1 MTPPAHTPA
10 SPDRGEVAS
19 RLAVVVGRLS
29 RRSRVSPGALS
40 YGMVSALSSIVRLG
54 PMRPGDLA
62 RAEVVT
68 KPTMTRVL
76 GELEQK
82 ALIRREQDPTDG
94 RAFVVTATPA
104 GEAAVLEARRERAGI
119 FAELMHELDDD
130 EIASIGGAL
139 TALERVARVG
149 QETLTSTS

>member
-1 MTPPAHTPA
+1 MTSPNEPTVG
-10 SPDRGEVAS
+10 PDRGEIAS

-29 RRSRVSPGALS
+29 RRSRVSPGSLS
-40 YGMVSALSSIVRLG
+40 YGMVSALASIMRLG

-82 ALIRREQDPTDG
+82 GLIRRESDPTDG
-94 RAFVVTATPA
+94 RAFVVTVTEA
-104 GEAAVLEARRERAGI
+104 GQAAVLEARRERAGI
-119 FAELMHELDDD
+119 FAELMHELGDDD
-130 EIASIGGAL
+130 LRAIDNAL
-139 TALERVARVG
+139 AALERAARVG
-149 QETLTSTS
+149 QETLTS